1 MMSHPHPRGGGV
13 RRQWSGISKSRRVL
27 LKMSS
32 NDWGAARPRSKGCS
46 HRTAADDR
54 SENSAQSLACSWWAH
69 PTPVGGATPPHA
81 SEQLQSCWVFVEVYG
96 KIKDKLEDCQMV
108 NACAAAGEELSL
120 ETVTAVAQRV
130 VVWGGFAATGCA
142 SSELWCG
149 RLAFC
154 RAVEVDLEVCMCVGV
169 CAGWMGKETRVL
181 LNVNGGRC

>member
-1 MMSHPHPRGGGV
+1 MVGAPHTRRGRHPSTRE
-13 RRQWSGISKSRRVL
+13 RATSKL
-27 LKMSS
+27 L
-32 NDWGAARPRSKGCS
+32 GFC
-46 HRTAADDR
+46 
-54 SENSAQSLACSWWAH
+54 
-69 PTPVGGATPPHA
+69 
-81 SEQLQSCWVFVEVYG
+81 EVYG

-181 LNVNGGRC
+181 LNVSGGRC